1 MMMNN
6 LSSTIDKSLILVYN
20 VCILKER
27 DFVMK
32 SKDEVIDGLLND
44 VKRRNSVLDALNL
57 CYIYLTA
64 MNKSKQN
71 SNNNS

>member
-1 MMMNN
+1 MNN
-6 LSSTIDKSLILVYN
+6 LLNTIDKSLILVYN
-20 VCILKER
+20 MIYTKER

-44 VKRRNSVLDALNL
+44 VKRRNGVLDALNL
-57 CYIYLTA
+57 CYIYLIA

-71 SNNNS
+71 PNNKS

>member
-1 MMMNN
+1 MMNN

>member
-1 MMMNN
+1 MNN
-6 LSSTIDKSLILVYN
+6 LPNTIDKSLILVYN
-20 VCILKER
+20 EYILKER
-27 DFVMK
+27 GFVMK

-44 VKRRNSVLDALNL
+44 IKRRNSVLDALNL

-71 SNNNS
+71 PNNKS

>member
-1 MMMNN
+1 
-6 LSSTIDKSLILVYN
+6 
-20 VCILKER
+20 
-27 DFVMK
+27 MK

-44 VKRRNSVLDALNL
+44 IKRRNSVLNALNL

-71 SNNNS
+71 PNNKS